1 MNYYGSGVGVVDMEL
16 QEHFDAPG
24 SRDWQTV
31 DDGTVRFALVGLG
44 WWTNDFVIPAVADS
58 DLCTVT
64 AVVSGSI
71 EKAERV
77 ASDVGTVEASM
88 TYDEFVDGEATE
100 SYDAVYIATPNSYH
114 REYVE
119 AAARHGKDVLCEKP
133 MGATVEDA
141 EAMVDACDDAGV
153 TLMVAYR
160 MHTEP
165 VVRLARRIVA
175 DGRIG
180 DPRLVQGMNAQPL
193 LEMNGDPGQWRLNS
207 ELTGYGTSVM
217 DLGIYPLNTARFVLD
232 ADPVAV
238 QSMMSSE
245 HEAFA
250 DVPDER
256 ATFAVR
262 YDDGTYAAFGASQNA
277 FDTTSL
283 DIVGTEGELTL
294 KPAFHMETTLTVTT
308 DDRTYEATV
317 ESADQMEEEFDY
329 FANQILAGGDVYADG
344 RHGLLDMRT
353 IAAIHNAADRDE
365 TIQL

>member
-1 MNYYGSGVGVVDMEL
+1 ME
-16 QEHFDAPG
+16 
-24 SRDWQTV
+24 
-31 DDGTVRFALVGLG
+31 
-44 WWTNDFVIPAVADS
+44 
-58 DLCTVT
+58 
-64 AVVSGSI
+64 
-71 EKAERV
+71 
-77 ASDVGTVEASM
+77 
-88 TYDEFVDGEATE
+88 
-100 SYDAVYIATPNSYH
+100 
-114 REYVE
+114 
-119 AAARHGKDVLCEKP
+119 
-133 MGATVEDA
+133 ATVEDA

-175 DGRIG
+175 DGCIG
-180 DPRLVQGMNAQPL
+180 DS
-193 LEMNGDPGQWRLNS
+193 DQWRLNP

-245 HEAFA
+245 HEAFT

-262 YDDGTYAAFGASQNA
+262 YDDGTHAAFGASQNA
-277 FDTTSL
+277 FDTTCL

-308 DDRTYEATV
+308 VDRTYEATV

-329 FANQILAGGDVYADG
+329 FANRLLAGGDVYADG

-353 IAAIHNAADRDE
+353 IDAIHDAADRGE
-365 TIQL
+365 TILVDSK

>member
-1 MNYYGSGVGVVDMEL
+1 MSLEEY
-16 QEHFDAPG
+16 FDDAV

-31 DDGTVRFALVGLG
+31 HDGTVRFALVGLG
-44 WWTNDFVIPAVADS
+44 WWTSDFVIPAVADS

-64 AVVSGSI
+64 ATVSGSA

-77 ASDVGTVEASM
+77 ASDVDTVEAAM

-100 SYDAVYIATPNSYH
+100 AYDAVYVATPNAYH

-133 MGATVEDA
+133 MEATVEDA

-165 VVRLARRIVA
+165 VVRLARRVV
-175 DGRIG
+175 GEGHIG

-193 LEMNGDPGQWRLNS
+193 LEMIDDPDQWRLNPD
-207 ELTGYGTSVM
+207 LTGYGTTVM

-238 QSMMSSE
+238 QSMMTSS

-250 DVPDER
+250 DVPDEH
-256 ATFAVR
+256 AAFTVQ
-262 YDDGTYAAFGASQNA
+262 YDDGTYAACDASQNA

-283 DIVGTEGELTL
+283 DVVGTEGELTL
-294 KPAFHMETTLTVTT
+294 KPAFHMDTTLTVAVG
-308 DDRTYEATV
+308 DETYEATAD
-317 ESADQMEEEFDY
+317 SADQMEEEFDY
-329 FANQILAGGDVYADG
+329 FANQLLEGDDVYADG
-344 RHGLLDMRT
+344 RHGLLDMRA
-353 IAAIHNAADRDE
+353 IAAIHEAADRGE
-365 TIQL
+365 TIRL

>member
-1 MNYYGSGVGVVDMEL
+1 MDL
-16 QEHFDAPG
+16 QKYFDAPV
-24 SRDWQTV
+24 SRDWQTMN
-31 DDGTVRFALVGLG
+31 DGTVRFALVGLG
-44 WWTNDFVIPAVADS
+44 WWTTDFVIPAVADS

-64 AVVSGSI
+64 VAVSGSAD
-71 EKAERV
+71 KAEHV
-77 ASDVGTVEASM
+77 ASDVDTLKAAM
-88 TYDEFVDGEATE
+88 TYDEFVDGAATE
-100 SYDAVYIATPNSYH
+100 SYDAVYIATPNSRH
-114 REYVE
+114 REYAE
-119 AAARHGKDVLCEKP
+119 AAARHGKAVLCEKP
-133 MGATVEDA
+133 MEATVEDA
-141 EAMVDACDDAGV
+141 EAMIDACDDAGV

-165 VVRLARRIVA
+165 MVRLARRVVA
-175 DGRIG
+175 DGHIG

-193 LEMNGDPGQWRLNS
+193 LEMNGDLDQWRLDPD
-207 ELTGYGTSVM
+207 LTGYGTSVM

-238 QSMMSSE
+238 QSMMISK

-262 YDDGTYAAFGASQNA
+262 YDDGTYAACGTSQNA

-283 DIVGTEGELTL
+283 DIVGTNGNLTL

-308 DDRTYEATV
+308 DDGTYESTA

-329 FANQILAGGDVYADG
+329 FANQLLAGEKVYADG
-344 RHGLLDMRT
+344 RHGLLDMRA
-353 IAAIHNAADRDE
+353 IAAIHDAADRGE
-365 TIQL
+365 TIRL